1 MVMSSIEARSFGCY
15 SYRYTYFNKGCF
27 GNHALVFENYCLVVT
42 QAKHCI
48 VFCVLM
54 TKSQSNLYWNRCMP
68 ICSVLNNVI
77 IYCKASLVK
86 QVQRK
91 QVQHVVFT
99 YFHIDHNAPYL
110 PPHQPHF
117 PEFCITIVSKFSWV
131 LQSSQEKSG
140 WTRCIMVFVKMV
152 NSMKCTHLWVGE
164 EHRLESNKLG

>member
-1 MVMSSIEARSFGCY
+1 MLWES
-15 SYRYTYFNKGCF
+15 CF
-27 GNHALVFENYCLVVT
+27 GLWKLLFGGHSSKAL
-42 QAKHCI
+42 HCI
-48 VFCVLM
+48 LCFNDQIS
-54 TKSQSNLYWNRCMP
+54 KQLYWNRCMP
-68 ICSVLNNVI
+68 ICSVLNNII

-99 YFHIDHNAPYL
+99 YFHIDHNAPYYFT
-110 PPHQPHF
+110 PHHPHF

-140 WTRCIMVFVKMV
+140 WTSCIMVFVKMV

>member
-1 MVMSSIEARSFGCY
+1 MVVWFSWVIIAGPRSILGTRFKSFNFPPGGSERLGGKASVLCSYFAVAMVMSSIEARSFGCY
-15 SYRYTYFNKGCF
+15 SYRYTYFNKGFF

-54 TKSQSNLYWNRCMP
+54 TKSQSNLYWNRCML

-110 PPHQPHF
+110 PPP
-117 PEFCITIVSKFSWV
+117 PPPTTPT
-131 LQSSQEKSG
+131 SQN
-140 WTRCIMVFVKMV
+140 FA
-152 NSMKCTHLWVGE
+152 
-164 EHRLESNKLG
+164 